1 MGPVNDEPVALTF
14 MRWWGHKSVM
24 VVLVC
29 GIAIAGCGG
38 DDGDDSSAATVPST
52 TAAVATTSVATTAG
66 ATTSRQ
72 PDPFVA
78 EQVVA
83 GDQHACA
90 LTADGTAYCWGYNRQ
105 GQLGDGTNTDRK
117 VPTPVSGTT
126 KFTRLAAGRYFTC
139 GLTSAGAT
147 WCWGDN
153 SSGQLGNG
161 TTGAGSDSTNKN
173 APGLVSGNIALQSI
187 VTGQLHVC
195 GLNAAGAA
203 YCWGAYP
210 SGQLGNASGAA
221 QTVPGRSAAALTLK
235 MLALGGDN
243 HTCGLTTA
251 DGSAYCW
258 GNNTFGQLGNGKKS
272 NAGQR
277 EPSPVTGGLKF
288 TTIALGRT
296 STCGLIAD
304 GSAYC
309 WGGNAQG
316 QLGDGTV
323 DERLAPV
330 RAAPALKFASLTAG
344 DSQTCGV
351 TSDGAA
357 HCWGNNAFGQ
367 LGSGTSGG
375 QQTGAVAVAGG
386 IKFASLSAG
395 EEFTC
400 GLGTD
405 KTVYCWGSNRVGW
418 LGDGTDV
425 QRATPTKVKKP

>member
-1 MGPVNDEPVALTF
+1 
-14 MRWWGHKSVM
+14 RWGYKSVIL
-24 VVLVC
+24 VLFC
-29 GIAIAGCGG
+29 GLAAASCGG
-38 DDGDDSSAATVPST
+38 DDGGEAAPATVPST
-52 TAAVATTSVATTAG
+52 TVAVATTSAVTTAG
-66 ATTSRQ
+66 PTTSRQ

-83 GDQHACA
+83 GDQHVCA
-90 LTADGTAYCWGYNRQ
+90 LTSDGSAYCWGYNGM
-105 GQLGDGTNTDRK
+105 GQLGDGTTTDRK

-161 TTGAGSDSTNKN
+161 ATGGGSASANKS
-173 APGLVSGNIALQSI
+173 APGLVVGGVALQSI
-187 VTGQLHVC
+187 VTGQNHVC

-203 YCWGAYP
+203 YCWGSYP
-210 SGQLGNASGAA
+210 SGQLGNALGAN
-221 QTVPGRSAAALTLK
+221 QTEPGKSAVALALK
-235 MLALGGDN
+235 TLALGGDN
-243 HTCGLTTA
+243 HTCGLA
-251 DGSAYCW
+251 IPDGTPWCW
-258 GNNTFGQLGNGKKS
+258 GNNTFGQLGDGKKS
-272 NAGQR
+272 NAGQNQ
-277 EPSPVTGGLKF
+277 PSTVTGGLKF
-288 TTIALGRT
+288 TALALGRT
-296 STCGLIAD
+296 YTCGLVAD

-309 WGGNAQG
+309 WGSNTQG

-330 RAAPALKFASLTAG
+330 KAAPALKFASLTAG

-351 TSDGAA
+351 TADGAA
-357 HCWGNNAFGQ
+357 HCWGSNAFGQ
-367 LGSGTSGG
+367 LGNGTSGG
-375 QQTGAVAVAGG
+375 QQTSAVAVSGG
-386 IKFASLSAG
+386 VKFASLSAG

-400 GLGTD
+400 GVATD

-425 QRATPTKVKKP
+425 ARTAPTKVKKP

>member
-1 MGPVNDEPVALTF
+1 
-14 MRWWGHKSVM
+14 MRWWGHKSV
-24 VVLVC
+24 VLVLSC
-29 GIAIAGCGG
+29 GIAIAGCAG
-38 DDGDDSSAATVPST
+38 DDGDDAATATVPPT
-52 TAAVATTSVATTAG
+52 TVAVATTSVATTAG

-83 GDQHACA
+83 GDQHVCA
-90 LTADGTAYCWGYNRQ
+90 LTSDGTAYCWGYNRQ

-117 VPTPVSGTT
+117 VPTPVAGST
-126 KFTRLAAGRYFTC
+126 KFARLAAGRYFTC

-161 TTGAGSDSTNKN
+161 TTGAGNDSTNKN
-173 APGLVSGNIALQSI
+173 TPGLASGNVVLQSI
-187 VTGQLHVC
+187 VAGQLHVC
-195 GLNAAGAA
+195 GVNAAGAA

-210 SGQLGNASGAA
+210 SGQLGNASGSD

-235 MLALGGDN
+235 ALALGGDN

-251 DGSAYCW
+251 DGTAWCW
-258 GNNTFGQLGNGKKS
+258 GNNTFGQLGDGKKS

-277 EPSPVTGGLKF
+277 EPSTVTGGLKF
-288 TTIALGRT
+288 AALALGRT
-296 STCGLIAD
+296 HTCGLIAD
-304 GSAYC
+304 GSAHC
-309 WGGNAQG
+309 WGSNAQG
-316 QLGDGTV
+316 QLGDGSV
-323 DERLAPV
+323 VERLAPV

-357 HCWGNNAFGQ
+357 WCWGNNAFGQ
-367 LGSGTSGG
+367 LGSGTAGG
-375 QQTGAVAVAGG
+375 QQTGAVAVVGG
-386 IKFASLSAG
+386 IKFASVSAG

-400 GLGTD
+400 GVGTD
-405 KTVYCWGSNRVGW
+405 KTVYCWGSNRAGW
-418 LGDGTDV
+418 LGDGTDE
-425 QRATPTKVKKP
+425 QRPAPTKVKKP

>member
-1 MGPVNDEPVALTF
+1 
-14 MRWWGHKSVM
+14 MRGWGYKSVIL
-24 VVLVC
+24 VLCC
-29 GIAIAGCGG
+29 GIAAAGCGG
-38 DDGDDSSAATVPST
+38 DDKGDAAKATVPST
-52 TAAVATTSVATTAG
+52 TAAIATTSPSTTAG

-78 EQVVA
+78 DQVVA
-83 GDQHACA
+83 GDQHVCA
-90 LTADGTAYCWGYNRQ
+90 LTSDGSAYCWGYNGK

-117 VPTPVSGTT
+117 VPTLVSGST
-126 KFTRLAAGRYFTC
+126 KFARLAAGRYFTC

-153 SSGQLGNG
+153 SAGQLGNG
-161 TTGAGSDSTNKN
+161 ATGAGGDTANKN
-173 APGLVSGNIALQSI
+173 APVLVGGNIALQSI
-187 VTGQLHVC
+187 VTGQNHVC
-195 GLNAAGAA
+195 GLAAAGAA
-203 YCWGAYP
+203 YCWGSYP
-210 SGQLGNASGAA
+210 SGQLGNASGAD
-221 QTVPGRSAAALTLK
+221 QTAPGRSAATLALK

-243 HTCGLTTA
+243 HTCGLITT

-258 GNNTFGQLGNGKKS
+258 GNNTFGQLGDGKKS

-277 EPSPVTGGLKF
+277 DPSAVTGGLKF

-296 STCGLIAD
+296 HTCGLIAD

-309 WGGNAQG
+309 WGSNAQG

-330 RAAPALKFASLTAG
+330 KAAPALKFNSLTAG

-357 HCWGNNAFGQ
+357 YCWGNNAFGQ
-367 LGSGTSGG
+367 LGSGTAGG
-375 QQTGAVAVAGG
+375 QQTAAVAVTGG
-386 IKFASLSAG
+386 VKFASVSGG

-400 GLGTD
+400 GIATD

-425 QRATPTKVKKP
+425 QHAAPTKVKKP